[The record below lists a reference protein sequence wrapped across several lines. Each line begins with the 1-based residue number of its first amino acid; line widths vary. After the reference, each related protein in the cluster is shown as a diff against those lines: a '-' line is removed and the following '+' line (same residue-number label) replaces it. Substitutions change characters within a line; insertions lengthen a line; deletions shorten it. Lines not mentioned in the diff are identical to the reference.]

1 MDNSASYNYESLDIK
16 TSIFSLLYSGILL
29 LILFVVYYII
39 GHLFFENKLYTD
51 YEVKNN
57 FVRMLFSLV
66 FAGSCSLFELVIFE
80 ITDILSLSARRFYW
94 KLFIYFMLALV
105 SIIIPFYQSY
115 SLCSFTK
122 IHHIRLIITNILY
135 ILYLLIFWKISVYF
149 PIYSKYAQ
157 LEDIN
162 TLTEGIG
169 RVGIFGVTFM
179 AILSGFG
186 AVNSPYTALS
196 IFIKPITKN
205 DINVAERKYQKT
217 MENILMKKKRL
228 LKLKEKY
235 MESEQQYQKQSLT
248 QLFNIFKPKTNEIS
262 KLSEEIQELELFNR
276 QLFQAIDELY
286 IEKDK
291 IAFSKTL
298 QGKYNNILGYFFSGY
313 CLYKIVTTVINI
325 LFNRI
330 GETDPITS
338 GLDIVIQYFQLNIDV
353 NVWSKQLSFI
363 FIGVLI
369 LVSIRSL
376 LIQIMTIFQNYS
388 KALSPDNIVLFLAWF
403 MGTYFLSFVLMM
415 RMNLP
420 PQYRTIITD
429 VLKSIEFDFY
439 QRWFDVIF
447 LISALLSIIF
457 LYMVDQLQKQK
468 LLLD

>member
-1 MDNSASYNYESLDIK
+1 MDNLQYNFDAIETKASF
-16 TSIFSLLYSGILL
+16 FSLLYSGI
-29 LILFVVYYII
+29 ILSTLFIVYYII

-66 FAGSCSLFELVIFE
+66 FAESCSLFELVIFE
-80 ITDILSLSARRFYW
+80 ITDVLSLSARRFYW
-94 KLFIYFMLALV
+94 KLFIYFMLLLV
-105 SIIIPFYQSY
+105 SLIIPFYQSY
-115 SLCSFTK
+115 FLFNFSK
-122 IHHIRLIITNILY
+122 IRHIRLTFTVILY
-135 ILYLLIFWKISVYF
+135 SLYLLIFWKIAIYF

-157 LEDIN
+157 PKDIN
-162 TLTEGIG
+162 MLTEGIG

-179 AILSGFG
+179 AILSAFG
-186 AVNSPYTALS
+186 AVNSPYTTLS
-196 IFIKPITKN
+196 IFIKPITKD
-205 DINVAERKYQKT
+205 DINMAERKYQKS
-217 MENILMKKKRL
+217 MENILMKKRRL

-235 MESEQQYQKQSLT
+235 NESEQQNQKQAIT
-248 QLFNIFKPKTNEIS
+248 HIFKIFKSKTNEIHR
-262 KLSEEIQELELFNR
+262 LNEEIQELEMFNR

-291 IAFSKTL
+291 ITFSQTW
-298 QGKYNNILGYFFSGY
+298 QGKLNNFLGYFFSGY
-313 CLYKIVTTVINI
+313 CLYKIVMTIVNI

-330 GETDPITS
+330 GETDPITYA
-338 GLDIVIQYFQLNIDV
+338 LDIVIQYFQLNIDV

-376 LIQIMTIFQNYS
+376 LIQIMKIFQNYS

-429 VLKSIEFDFY
+429 VLKPIEFDFY

-447 LISALLSIIF
+447 LISALFSIIF

-468 LLLD
+468 LVLE

>member
-1 MDNSASYNYESLDIK
+1 
-16 TSIFSLLYSGILL
+16 
-29 LILFVVYYII
+29 
-39 GHLFFENKLYTD
+39 
-51 YEVKNN
+51 
-57 FVRMLFSLV
+57 MLFSLV

-80 ITDILSLSARRFYW
+80 ITDILSLSARRLYW

-105 SIIIPFYQSY
+105 SIIIPLYQSY
-115 SLCSFTK
+115 SLSSFIK
-122 IHHIRLIITNILY
+122 IRHIRLTITVILY
-135 ILYLLIFWKISVYF
+135 SIYLLVFWKISVYF

-157 LEDIN
+157 PQDIN
-162 TLTEGIG
+162 ALTEGIG
-169 RVGIFGVTFM
+169 RVGIFGVMFM

-186 AVNSPYTALS
+186 AVNSPYTTLS

-235 MESEQQYQKQSLT
+235 MESEQQYQKQTIT
-248 QLFNIFKPKTNEIS
+248 QIFNIFKPKTNEIS
-262 KLSEEIQELELFNR
+262 RLSEEIQELELFNR

-313 CLYKIVTTVINI
+313 CLYKIVTTLINI

-330 GETDPITS
+330 GETDPITY
-338 GLDIVIQYFQLNIDV
+338 GLDIVVQSLQLNIDV

-415 RMNLP
+415 RVNLP
-420 PQYRTIITD
+420 PQYR
-429 VLKSIEFDFY
+429 
-439 QRWFDVIF
+439 
-447 LISALLSIIF
+447 
-457 LYMVDQLQKQK
+457 
-468 LLLD
+468 

>member
-1 MDNSASYNYESLDIK
+1 
-16 TSIFSLLYSGILL
+16 
-29 LILFVVYYII
+29 
-39 GHLFFENKLYTD
+39 
-51 YEVKNN
+51 
-57 FVRMLFSLV
+57 V
-66 FAGSCSLFELVIFE
+66 FAESCSLFELVIFE
-80 ITDILSLSARRFYW
+80 ITDVLSLSARRFYW
-94 KLFIYFMLALV
+94 KLFIYFMLLLV
-105 SIIIPFYQSY
+105 SLIIPFYQSY
-115 SLCSFTK
+115 FLFNFSK
-122 IHHIRLIITNILY
+122 IRHIRLTFTVILY
-135 ILYLLIFWKISVYF
+135 SLYLLIFWKIAIYF

-157 LEDIN
+157 PKDIN
-162 TLTEGIG
+162 MLTEGIG

-179 AILSGFG
+179 AILSAFG
-186 AVNSPYTALS
+186 AVNSPYTTLS
-196 IFIKPITKN
+196 IFIKPITKD
-205 DINVAERKYQKT
+205 DINMAERKYQKS
-217 MENILMKKKRL
+217 MENILMKKRRL

-235 MESEQQYQKQSLT
+235 NESEQQNQKQAIT
-248 QLFNIFKPKTNEIS
+248 HIFKIFKSKTNEIHR
-262 KLSEEIQELELFNR
+262 LNEEIQELEMFNR

-291 IAFSKTL
+291 ITFSQTW
-298 QGKYNNILGYFFSGY
+298 QGKLNNFLGYFFSGY
-313 CLYKIVTTVINI
+313 CLYKIVMTIVNI

-330 GETDPITS
+330 GETDPITYA
-338 GLDIVIQYFQLNIDV
+338 LDIVIQYFQLNIDV

-376 LIQIMTIFQNYS
+376 LIQIMKIFQNYS

-429 VLKSIEFDFY
+429 VLKPIEFDFY

-447 LISALLSIIF
+447 LISALFSIIF

-468 LLLD
+468 LVLE